1 MHQPPINPRWLFFYE
16 NPESATRVE
25 FELRRE
31 TLKHCG
37 VDSVEDYFSKRAEL
51 IRYLTHDWLRFTKD
65 KVDREN
71 KNQSKSTTLK
81 LWRDVQD
88 SFAEWAGSPTDQKLE
103 PLPKGKT
110 DVSQLFKQMFGL
122 GITAGKYQDINFSSL
137 EELLEYITEGVA
149 LVGRGK
155 ANVFHGAP

>member
-1 MHQPPINPRWLFFYE
+1 
-16 NPESATRVE
+16 
-25 FELRRE
+25 
-31 TLKHCG
+31 
-37 VDSVEDYFSKRAEL
+37 L
-51 IRYLTHDWLRFTKD
+51 IHYVTHDWLRLTQD

-81 LWRDVQD
+81 FWRDVQK
-88 SFAEWAGSPTDQKLE
+88 SFGEWAGAPDDQKLK

-122 GITAGKYQDINFSSL
+122 GITAGKYQDINLSTL
-137 EELLEYITEGVA
+137 EELLKYINEGVA

-155 ANVFHGAP
+155 ASVFSGNQ